1 MYTIKHY
8 QKNNF
13 GFQQVMIIYTSKF
26 FENHLPINRDGG
38 LKLNGENK
46 NCVGRCF
53 RIQPNNPKPN
63 KENKSSNTV
72 IDVYY
77 YGIKKKA
84 NRECM
89 GDMRFVWRIGGLVFV
104 FLSAVC
110 LFIPSLT
117 LGVSVPP
124 KENTW
129 IDVAPMQ
136 QARSNLGAVAV
147 EGKIY
152 ALGGIVSHYQ
162 GYGNN
167 TFTVLDTNEVYDPVT
182 NHWEY
187 RTPMPLPSN
196 DFGLSLF

>member
-1 MYTIKHY
+1 
-8 QKNNF
+8 
-13 GFQQVMIIYTSKF
+13 
-26 FENHLPINRDGG
+26 
-38 LKLNGENK
+38 
-46 NCVGRCF
+46 
-53 RIQPNNPKPN
+53 
-63 KENKSSNTV
+63 
-72 IDVYY
+72 
-77 YGIKKKA
+77 
-84 NRECM
+84 
-89 GDMRFVWRIGGLVFV
+89 
-104 FLSAVC
+104 
-110 LFIPSLT
+110 
-117 LGVSVPP
+117 
-124 KENTW
+124 
-129 IDVAPMQ
+129 MQ